1 MVKVAYKIVYGC
13 GHIFYSQSPSIAMPC
28 PKCGYRT
35 CNVYAFEQ
43 EAPEGAEFIGATI
56 IRFQANIA
64 KFGDRWIINIP
75 KALYLQIT
83 PLLDKT
89 VTVTIEA

>member
-1 MVKVAYKIVYGC
+1 MVETTYKVCFKAKI
-13 GHIFYSQSPSIAMPC
+13 S
-28 PKCGYRT
+28 
-35 CNVYAFEQ
+35 
-43 EAPEGAEFIGATI
+43 
-56 IRFQANIA
+56 

-89 VTVTIEA
+89 VTVTIEG